1 MQQHCACAFH
11 WGCICYKAQKGGFF
25 TRRILCGK
33 EHEVGV
39 GVDGLLQLWHK
50 QLPVVVQEPVKHRHI
65 DVECSCGAIIVATAV
80 DCATTAVVAPAHSL
94 VAPADSLC
102 IGPDLESN
110 TLRLLR
116 MRHAQKHLPRYTSAC
131 MDVFRCV
138 QH

>member
-1 MQQHCACAFH
+1 MQQHCACAFL

-65 DVECSCGAIIVATAV
+65 DVWN
-80 DCATTAVVAPAHSL
+80 VVVVQSL
-94 VAPADSLC
+94 WPQLWTV
-102 IGPDLESN
+102 
-110 TLRLLR
+110 
-116 MRHAQKHLPRYTSAC
+116 LP
-131 MDVFRCV
+131 
-138 QH
+138 QLW